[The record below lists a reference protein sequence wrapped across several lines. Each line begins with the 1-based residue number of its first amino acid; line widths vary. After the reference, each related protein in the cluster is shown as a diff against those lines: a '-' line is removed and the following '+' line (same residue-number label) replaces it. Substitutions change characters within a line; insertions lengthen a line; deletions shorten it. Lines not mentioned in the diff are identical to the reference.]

1 MRATT
6 MLGMKPS
13 LLFDP
18 RGEEDDDGSTVK
30 PKAPTEKPKTPS
42 KPVPPA
48 NNNQPRTG
56 IPESKQSAATGSTD
70 SPLPSN
76 STKTPATGNTK
87 QPDAIPQWVLY
98 AGGAAAVY
106 YFFLR

>member
-1 MRATT
+1 

-30 PKAPTEKPKTPS
+30 PKGRTETPKTS
-42 KPVPPA
+42 SNPA
-48 NNNQPRTG
+48 PASNQSQPRTG
-56 IPESKQSAATGSTD
+56 IPESKQSAQTGSTD
-70 SPLPSN
+70 SPFDAT
-76 STKTPATGNTK
+76 STKTSETGNAK
-87 QPDAIPQWVLY
+87 QPNGIPQWVLY